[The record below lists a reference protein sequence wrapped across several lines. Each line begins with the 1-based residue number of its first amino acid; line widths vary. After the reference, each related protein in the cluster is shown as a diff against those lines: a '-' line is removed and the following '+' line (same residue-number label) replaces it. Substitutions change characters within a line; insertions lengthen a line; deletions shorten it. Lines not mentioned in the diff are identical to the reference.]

1 MKNTDNK
8 THNKIEQSIT
18 DIDWMAYQ
26 ERQFTPSPAAWEDQ
40 VLYFLMLDRFSD
52 ENEKGYIDN
61 NGKPVTT
68 GTTPLFQ
75 FDRDAYKAD
84 RGQWAEQGNRWL
96 GGTLKGLASK
106 IGYLKRLG
114 VSAIW
119 IHKTGAMP
127 ICLLLLL

>member
-8 THNKIEQSIT
+8 THNKIEQSII
-18 DIDWMAYQ
+18 DIDWAAYQ
-26 ERQFTPSPAAWEDQ
+26 ERQFTSSPAAWEDQ